1 MVTIRRR
8 KREKMNNTANP
19 TVVRARQNCK
29 KVGKRPSN
37 HDTVRLGGGRGM
49 NNAREPKC
57 LALEWRGEWNIP
69 NIPQKNVMDHNERN
83 QLRQS

>member
-1 MVTIRRR
+1 
-8 KREKMNNTANP
+8 MNNTADP
-19 TVVRARQNCK
+19 TVVRARWNCK

-49 NNAREPKC
+49 NNRREPKC